1 MRYFFN
7 IRNGQ
12 GLVRDPD
19 GTDYLS
25 DEDACE
31 EALAIAR
38 ELIGR
43 LLISGDRVDWSSVV
57 EIDRD
62 DGLSA
67 GTVGFLEAIGLPP
80 ELMRPLS

>member
-12 GLVRDPD
+12 GLVRDLE
-19 GTDYLS
+19 GTDFPTA
-25 DEDACE
+25 EDARE
-31 EALAIAR
+31 EALAVAR

-43 LLISGDRVDWSSVV
+43 QLISGDRVDWRSVI

-67 GTVGFLEAIGLPP
+67 GTVSFFEAAGLP
-80 ELMRPLS
+80 SG